1 MVVPDGAHNIAMTCD
16 CLVLDRPL
24 LLTETDVDTAAG
36 ARRITWCGATF
47 FRMADAAFFPR
58 LGFGR
63 TCPDVPRFV
72 GFDMVR
78 GILWHQRGAI
88 RRTATAPL
96 KQRGRSQVV
105 PPRSGTR
112 RTPQHVSD
120 DSHDTYVFVNGI
132 SGDVSL
138 QQGTARTQIVPSSIV
153 FYCASRPYEWHH
165 MNMTEVR
172 NIAVPGHLLRARLR
186 NVDQYAGRSFT
197 DTVGMW
203 RILAEMMHTSLR
215 ELEAIPEAASYQLGA
230 QIADLLALTLEG
242 DGRLSLN
249 EASSRHGVYRRCLGV
264 IRANIID
271 GDLGPELIA
280 SAVGLSVRSLHRIFA
295 ENGTAVTECIREE
308 RLAASLTHLQSPGS
322 TEISISEI
330 AHRTGFRSHSH
341 FSHAFR
347 TKFGMT
353 PTDWRRKQN

>member
-1 MVVPDGAHNIAMTCD
+1 MVAVSQHIFSGP
-16 CLVLDRPL
+16 
-24 LLTETDVDTAAG
+24 AA
-36 ARRITWCGATF
+36 AT
-47 FRMADAAFFPR
+47 R
-58 LGFGR
+58 
-63 TCPDVPRFV
+63 
-72 GFDMVR
+72 
-78 GILWHQRGAI
+78 WHQTIAHLFGTGENFIGDDLPFRGGIRHGALGQI
-88 RRTATAPL
+88 EISKVTSSREISRRT
-96 KQRGRSQVV
+96 R
-105 PPRSGTR
+105 
-112 RTPQHVSD
+112 QHVNY
-120 DSHDTYVFVNGI
+120 DSRDTYVLVNGI

-138 QQGTARTQIVPSSIV
+138 EQGTTRTQILPRSFV

-172 NIAVPGHLLRARLR
+172 NIAVPGHLLKARLR

-203 RILAEMMHTSLR
+203 RILAEMMETSLR
-215 ELEAIPEAASYQLGA
+215 EIEAIPEAASYQLGA

-249 EASSRHGVYRRCLGV
+249 EASSRSGLYRRCLGV
-264 IRANIID
+264 IRGNIIN
-271 GDLGPELIA
+271 GELGPELIA

-295 ENGTAVTECIREE
+295 ENGTAVAECIREE

-322 TEISISEI
+322 AEISISEI